1 MTRAGYF
8 ARLAFSIVI
17 DLFDFTLGRVP
28 IFGTVNEGVG
38 TIVLLAMW
46 GPIGLLHLG
55 ELVDVTDQVDG
66 FIPTATLIA
75 LFVGW
80 REGHL
85 TGKPRAPPAPPPT
98 PIENASAER

>member
-8 ARLAFSIVI
+8 ARLAFSVAI

-28 IFGTVNEGVG
+28 IFGVVNEGVG
-38 TIVLLAMW
+38 TIVLVAMW
-46 GPIGLLHLG
+46 GPAGLLHLG
-55 ELVDVTDQVDG
+55 ELVDFTEQIDG

-85 TGKPRAPPAPPPT
+85 TGKPRGAEDTPAQ
-98 PIENASAER
+98 IETSAER